1 MRDKTKDIDQNQVP
15 LFSGLLAHAGRNPW
29 QFHIPGHKKG
39 AGMAPEFR
47 DFIGTEALS
56 IDLVNIE
63 PVDDLHHPKGIIREA
78 QELAAQ
84 AFDADYTFFSVQ
96 GTSGAIM
103 TMILSTVGPGQK
115 ILLPRNIH
123 KSILSAVI
131 LSGATP
137 VFLTPEIDQQLG
149 VAHGISLATV
159 RRAVGEHPDAAAL
172 LVIYP
177 TYYGVCSDLQSIVA
191 TAHQHGI
198 PVLVDEA
205 HGAHLYFHPDL
216 PLPAMKAG
224 ADMAATSMHKLGG
237 SLTQSSILNVRAGL
251 VDPKRVQA
259 VFSMLTTTSPSY
271 LLLASLDTAR
281 RHLAVHGRETLSR
294 ALKLAEEARARI
306 NSIKGL
312 WCFGMDIIGRRSS
325 SFAFDPTKL
334 CISVKELGLTGL
346 EVERML
352 RQEFNIEVEL
362 SDLYNILVIITAGD
376 TAESID
382 TLIHA
387 LQSIAARVTGRR
399 VRRGRVSFPDLPALA
414 MTPREAFF
422 SRTEAVPFTDS
433 AGRIAAEFVV
443 PYPPGIPILAPGE
456 WITSKNIN
464 YITEH
469 LKAGLPVQ
477 GLEDR
482 TNNHIL
488 VVAN

>member
-1 MRDKTKDIDQNQVP
+1 MRRSTTDIDQREAP
-15 LFSGLLAHAGRNPW
+15 LFSGLLAHAERNPW

-39 AGMAPEFR
+39 VGMAPEFKE
-47 DFIGTEALS
+47 FIGKGALS

-63 PVDDLHHPKGIIREA
+63 PVDDLHHPKGIIKEA
-78 QELAAQ
+78 QELAAL
-84 AFDADYTFFSVQ
+84 AFGADCTFFSVQ

-103 TMILSTVGPGQK
+103 TMILSTVGPGKK

-149 VAHGISLATV
+149 IAHGISLATV

-172 LVIYP
+172 LVINP

-191 TAHQHGI
+191 TAHQHGM

-237 SLTQSSILNVRAGL
+237 SLTQSSVLNVRAGL
-251 VDPKRVQA
+251 VDPKRVQT

-281 RHLAVHGRETLSR
+281 RYLVVNGRENLSR
-294 ALKLAEEARARI
+294 ALKLAERARSQI
-306 NSIKGL
+306 NSIEGL
-312 WCFGMDIIGRRSS
+312 WCFGSDIIGRRSS
-325 SFAFDPTKL
+325 SFDFDPTKL

-352 RQEFNIEVEL
+352 RNEYNIEVEL
-362 SDLYNILVIITAGD
+362 SDLYNILVIVTAGD
-376 TAESID
+376 TEESVD
-382 TLIHA
+382 TLIKA
-387 LQSIAARVTGRR
+387 LQSIAGRVTDRR
-399 VRRGRVSFPDLPALA
+399 ARKVRVTLPDLPSTA

-443 PYPPGIPILAPGE
+443 LYPPGIPILAPGE
-456 WITSKNIN
+456 WITSRNID

-477 GLEDR
+477 GLEDK